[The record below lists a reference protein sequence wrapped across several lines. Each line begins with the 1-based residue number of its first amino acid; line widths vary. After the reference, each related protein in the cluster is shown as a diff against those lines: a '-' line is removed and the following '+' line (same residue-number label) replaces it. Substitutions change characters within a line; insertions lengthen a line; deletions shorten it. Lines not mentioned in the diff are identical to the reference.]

1 MNLGDLAQGKPTM
14 RGFETRFQRLELKYV
29 IDDSTAAQIRRELE
43 PYCREDEHNAS
54 PCDLS
59 SAPPGYLVQSLYLD
73 SPSLAFHRAKQR
85 GDAERLKLRVRGYLG
100 REFVAMEHKRR
111 SSDII
116 EKTRVMV
123 DPDQIEA
130 AALGFGKPLDDG
142 PEARQLLGR
151 FAHLVVSAGAAP
163 TLLIRYWREAYTSR
177 VDDYARVTFDR
188 RVAVQRTRAWD
199 HEGDP
204 ARWCE
209 LEHHLSAG
217 APRPIVILELKCRSR
232 VPYWI
237 SDLVRRYALRRR
249 SFSKYSIGIHLTA
262 SLNGSAGLMPRCGGV
277 LR

>member
-1 MNLGDLAQGKPTM
+1 M

-85 GDAERLKLRVRGYLG
+85 GDAERFKLRVRGYSG

-116 EKTRVMV
+116 EKTRVIV

-232 VPYWI
+232 VPHWI